1 MEYNSP
7 DTNNNMNNNEYY
19 NYDTQKNLQAE
30 AEKGNNL
37 SYFPTDNG
45 TYNCFMSSNPS
56 FDSKMLAIKKWTLL
70 MLLFFSLLSVGIG
83 FVLSMLSF
91 GRLYHDQPEGNNHQ
105 ITSPDNVNVNV
116 APNRPKIE
124 TSTVPGDNKSPMTVA
139 QVCASV
145 MSANVEITTETAVYN
160 NLYGHYVT
168 EGAGSGVII
177 SKDGYIITNHHV
189 IENARSITV
198 TLSNGNAYKATL
210 VGSDSDTD
218 IAVLSIS
225 ATESLTSA
233 ILGDSTKVVQGDEV
247 VIIGNPLGTL
257 GSSVTNGIISALDR
271 QITIDG
277 KDMMLMQ
284 TNAAV
289 NPGNSGG
296 GMYNMY
302 GELIGIINAKSS
314 GDGIEG
320 IGFAIPINFAFNI
333 SSQIIQYGYVRG
345 RIDHGL
351 TVISVDDVWDMTRY
365 NVSKIGVYI
374 YKSEFSQDL
383 RSGDRIVE
391 INGTEISAYTDIKKA
406 LQNCS
411 AGDTVKITVER
422 RGGTYTYDLTLQEY
436 VPQNNNFN

>member
-1 MEYNSP
+1 
-7 DTNNNMNNNEYY
+7 MNNNEYN
-19 NYDTQKNLQAE
+19 NYSEQNNTQQSSDKSS
-30 AEKGNNL
+30 NL
-37 SYFPTDNG
+37 SYYPSDNG
-45 TYNCFMSSNPS
+45 TYSCYSSSNYS
-56 FDSKMLAIKKWTLL
+56 VDAHIVNVKRWTVL
-70 MLLFFSLLSVGIG
+70 MLLFFSVVSIGIG
-83 FVLSMLSF
+83 FLLSMLTLGSMLS
-91 GRLYHDQPEGNNHQ
+91 GRETGSNPLPPSSDSVS
-105 ITSPDNVNVNV
+105 INV
-116 APNRPKIE
+116 APNRPSVE
-124 TSTVPGDNKSPMTVA
+124 TTIVPGDGKVKMNVS

-160 NLYGHYVT
+160 TLYGHYVT

-177 SKDGYIITNHHV
+177 SKEGYIITNHHV
-189 IENARSITV
+189 IENARTVNV
-198 TLSNGNAYKATL
+198 TLSNGNTYKASV

-225 ATESLTSA
+225 ASEPLTSA
-233 ILGDSTKVVQGDEV
+233 TLGDSSSVTQGEEI

-320 IGFAIPINFAFNI
+320 IGFAIPINSAFQI
-333 SSQIIQYGYVRG
+333 SSQIIEYGYVRG

-351 TVISVDDVWDMTRY
+351 SVISVEDVWDMTRY

-374 YKSEFSQDL
+374 YKSEFSSEL
-383 RSGDRIVE
+383 RSGDRIVS
-391 INGTEISAYTDIKKA
+391 INGIEISVYTDIKRS

-411 AGDTVKITVER
+411 AGDTVKIVVER
-422 RGGTYTYDLTLQEY
+422 RSGTYTYDLTLREY
-436 VPQNNNFN
+436 VPSNSTNN